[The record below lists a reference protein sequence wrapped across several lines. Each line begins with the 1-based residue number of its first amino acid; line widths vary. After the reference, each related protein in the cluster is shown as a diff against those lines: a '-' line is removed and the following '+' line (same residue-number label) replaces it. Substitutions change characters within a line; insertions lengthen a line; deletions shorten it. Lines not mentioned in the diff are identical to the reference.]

1 MVRLGMPGVRFHDLR
16 HYNASAMLLL
26 TNGDVQYVSR
36 RLGHSRP
43 SITLDV
49 YGHVLVH
56 QSRK

>member
-1 MVRLGMPGVRFHDLR
+1 MRFHDLR